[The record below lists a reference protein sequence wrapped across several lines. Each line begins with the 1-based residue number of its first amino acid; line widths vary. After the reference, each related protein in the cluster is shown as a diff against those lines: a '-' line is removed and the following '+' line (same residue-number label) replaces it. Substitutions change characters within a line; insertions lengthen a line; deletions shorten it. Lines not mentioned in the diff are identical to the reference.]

1 MIRRSRFIGSAKRVQ
16 TSQEARAFIAE
27 RSSLHSKANHNCW
40 GYKVTQGA
48 QNNTVEV
55 FSSDDG
61 EPSGTAGKPIIG
73 AIEKAKITNTT
84 IVVSRYFGGHK
95 LGIRGL
101 IDAYSQAAH
110 LAIESSGH
118 YAYCLFE
125 EIDITCGYSEWPRLQ
140 YEFEKHN
147 IAVKQSAICFTD
159 KVSLKIMVAS
169 DSLVGFVNV
178 LKTYQA
184 NHLEIEYRL
193 TQNNLYRP
201 IKKLAK

>member
-1 MIRRSRFIGSAKRVQ
+1 MLLRNNRIRHNGDKRAGITYYSIGKEAESEIVIRRSRFIGSAKRVQ

-118 YAYCLFE
+118 
-125 EIDITCGYSEWPRLQ
+125 
-140 YEFEKHN
+140 
-147 IAVKQSAICFTD
+147 
-159 KVSLKIMVAS
+159 
-169 DSLVGFVNV
+169 
-178 LKTYQA
+178 
-184 NHLEIEYRL
+184 
-193 TQNNLYRP
+193 
-201 IKKLAK
+201 